1 MIIIQQIMQFT
12 TPRKTLMCFDMRE
25 DMIEKQTFYSH
36 NRKEDFDQF
45 TIAH

>member
-25 DMIEKQTFYSH
+25 EMIEKQTLIPVFAEEILA
-36 NRKEDFDQF
+36 NP
-45 TIAH
+45 